1 MTPKIELHIHLEGSI
16 RPPTLLAIA
25 RRNGEKLPV
34 ETVEDLAKLY
44 EFSDFAHFID
54 VWILTTN
61 CLRTR
66 EDFRQVALEYA
77 AEAAGFGAVYVEGIF
92 SPCERVARGVGWD
105 DIFGGYTD
113 AIAEAHER
121 FGLTLR
127 LTPDLYRS
135 VDVDVAEQAARTAV
149 RYADR
154 GVVGLGLGGME
165 AGLPAAPYRRA
176 FEIARDGGLGI
187 VPHSGEAA
195 GADSMREILAMDP
208 DRIRHGIRAVD
219 DPDLLAEI
227 AERGL
232 VLDVCPTSNVR
243 TGCVPSLADHPL
255 PALRAAG
262 VRCTINT
269 DDPAM
274 FGTDLSV
281 EHEVA
286 AGLGVSA
293 ADAFEA
299 GLAGALCD
307 DVTRAR
313 LVEIGQAAFASSL

>member
-1 MTPKIELHIHLEGSI
+1 VIPKIELHVHLEGSI
-16 RPPTLLAIA
+16 RPATLLEIA
-25 RRNGEKLPV
+25 RRNQEKLPADSV
-34 ETVEDLAKLY
+34 EALAKLY
-44 EFSDFAHFID
+44 EFTDFAHFID

-77 AEAAGFGAVYVEGIF
+77 AEAGAFGAVYVEGIF
-92 SPCERVARGVGWD
+92 SPCERVARGVDWD
-105 DIFGGYTD
+105 EIFGGYTD
-113 AIAEAHER
+113 AVAEAEER
-121 FGLTLR
+121 FGVTLR
-127 LTPDLYRS
+127 FTPDLYRG

-149 RYADR
+149 RYRDR
-154 GVVGLGLGGME
+154 GIVGLGLGGME
-165 AGLPAAPYRRA
+165 AGLAAEPYRRA

-219 DPDLLAEI
+219 DPELLAEI
-227 AERGL
+227 ADRGL

-243 TGCVPSLADHPL
+243 TGCVPSLAEHPL

-262 VRCTINT
+262 VHCTINT

-274 FGTDLSV
+274 FGTDLSR
-281 EHEVA
+281 EYEVA
-286 AGLGVSA
+286 AELGVSA
-293 ADAFEA
+293 ADAFAA

-313 LVEIGQAAFASSL
+313 LASLAPST